1 MVWSRLSKNVCLVV
15 CFFLILCVALTGK
28 ANASSYTPYNQGNI
42 GSTQLAIFRDIVG
55 NLPINDSYV
64 AFRSGQYDY
73 KLVAGDLKCDSNS
86 FSGKT
91 QATTVKVYTINTDNN
106 NYNSTYDYIVTTE
119 QNFNL
124 TTGNLL
130 VYSNLGDYPSLEERS
145 VSYAFITMFCVIV
158 IGLCAIIRP
167 LFNFVLRCSR
177 N

>member
-1 MVWSRLSKNVCLVV
+1 MVWSRLRSVCLAV
-15 CFFLILCVALTGK
+15 CFVLVLCVAMTGQ
-28 ANASSYTPYNQGNI
+28 AHAISYTPYNQGNI

-73 KLVAGDLKCDSNS
+73 KLVAGELKADSS
-86 FSGKT
+86 SIMCKDTG
-91 QATTVKVYTINTDNN
+91 TTVKVYTINTDNN
-106 NYNSTYDYIVTTE
+106 NYNSTYDYTVTTQ
-119 QNFNL
+119 QNFKL

-145 VSYAFITMFCVIV
+145 VSYAFVTMLCVCV

-167 LFNFVLRCSR
+167 LFNFVLRLSR
-177 N
+177 S